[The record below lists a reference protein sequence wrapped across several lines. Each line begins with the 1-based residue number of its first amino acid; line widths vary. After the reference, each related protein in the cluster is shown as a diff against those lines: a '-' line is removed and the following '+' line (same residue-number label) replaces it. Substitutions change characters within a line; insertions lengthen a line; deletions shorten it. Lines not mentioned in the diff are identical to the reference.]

1 MRLKTFHASS
11 MKEAMEQV
19 RDLFGEDAIIIST
32 KKDAANKSV
41 TVTAAR
47 DEADPDMNEINDKI
61 AEENLYASRFASM
74 PDYII
79 KDVEE
84 ILLKNGVSEGLIKS
98 IISEV
103 RQFPAPAGAAMDDI
117 ASIIS
122 EAVMRVCEIMPY
134 SYTKAGARIILVGPP
149 GAGKTLTAAKLAARV
164 VKAGF
169 KINVI
174 TTDFKRAGGVEQLAA
189 FTDILNTK
197 LHVASTRKE
206 LKDILSTI
214 PEGERVIV
222 DSPGANPYE
231 FQELKELGEFA
242 GLMEL
247 TPILVFPAG
256 GDPHEA
262 EEVAQA
268 FSFLGV
274 EYMIVSRLDLAR
286 RYGSFLSAAFSTKLR
301 LSHITGTEKVL
312 GDFNES
318 SPNLIASL
326 LCQHRR

>member
-19 RDLFGEDAIIIST
+19 RDVFGEDAIIIST
-32 KKDAANKSV
+32 KKNPAEKTV

-47 DEADPDMNEINDKI
+47 DEADSDMDEVNNKI

-84 ILLKNGVSEGLIKS
+84 ILLKNGVSENLLKA

-103 RQFPAPAGAAMDDI
+103 RQFPAPSGAKMDDI
-117 ASIIS
+117 ANIIS
-122 EAVMRVCEIMPY
+122 EAVMRVCELAPY
-134 SYTKAGARIILVGPP
+134 GYTKPSSRLILVGPP
-149 GAGKTLTAAKLAARV
+149 GAGKTLTAAKLSARI

-169 KINVI
+169 KVNVI

-206 LKDILSTI
+206 LKNILATI

-247 TPILVFPAG
+247 TPVLVFPAG

-274 EYMIVSRLDLAR
+274 EHMIVSRLDLAR
-286 RYGSFLSAAFSTKLR
+286 RYGSSLSAAFASKLKI
-301 LSHITGTEKVL
+301 SHITGTEKVL
-312 GDFNES
+312 GDFDEA